1 MAAFVFYTQYL
12 NPVFRDKT
20 QNSAS
25 SEKSAGAI
33 YLNFLKIRV
42 ALCPPNPKALLKA

>member
-12 NPVFRDKT
+12 NPVFRDKA
-20 QNSAS
+20 QNSAG
-25 SEKSAGAI
+25 EI